1 MTAILLTER
10 RTDRG
15 LMVTACDAEALGETY
30 EEGELSITVNES
42 FYGGEEVE
50 EDDVV
55 AALSRAN
62 VGNLVGT
69 RTVKLAVEAGVIEEA
84 NVLDIAETR
93 HAQFLR
99 M

>member
-42 FYGGEEVE
+42 FYGGEEADE
-50 EDDVV
+50 EAVV
-55 AALSRAN
+55 DTLARAN
-62 VGNLVGT
+62 VGNLVGR
-69 RTVKLAVEAGVIEEA
+69 RTIELAVEAGIVEEA